1 MDVYIIMK
9 DNKPCQICYN
19 TLPRKAMQF
28 HHIDGRDKK
37 FNISDGVKNC
47 LGWIPSIIPEM
58 KKCIFICGNCHATI
72 HDKKLSISE
81 VKLLIKYQINNMMEN
96 LQLVGCGKPIY
107 IIFLKIK
114 KTIMF

>member
-37 FNISDGVKNC
+37 FNISYGVKNC

-72 HDKKLSISE
+72 HDKKLSMSE
-81 VKLLIKYQINNMMEN
+81 VKLLIKYKINWINEYKLAN
-96 LQLVGCGKPIY
+96 LILGW
-107 IIFLKIK
+107 IK
-114 KTIMF
+114 KYNLGEV